1 MIRKLFMGLIG
12 VLLATQT
19 ASAQLFMDDFN
30 DGNDDGWT
38 RFDPLRPFGAPPADF
53 TFPDGGY
60 RIKAGPSP
68 NPQTLGVSRAASYR
82 ADFQYADF
90 AVQVDIVDWNDAF
103 SQGFALIGRT
113 TDVGF
118 GTSDGYL
125 ATLQNDDSLVL
136 ARFDDEFQVTVLSLA
151 PCPIDPSH
159 DYRLEF
165 LGTGDLF
172 VANVYDLADP
182 GTPISTVMGNDG
194 TYAFGHVGLLSHAF
208 NPMGDSPTDVTFDN
222 FVSVPE
228 PGTTAL
234 LAAAL
239 SLLVRRRSR

>member
-1 MIRKLFMGLIG
+1 MIRKLFIGLIG

-68 NPQTLGVSRAASYR
+68 NPQTLGVSRAGSYR

-103 SQGFALIGRT
+103 SQGFALLARTADIGAQ
-113 TDVGF
+113 
-118 GTSDGYL
+118 TSDGYL
-125 ATLQNDDSLVL
+125 ATLQNNDLLALV
-136 ARFDDEFQVTVLSLA
+136 RFDNDAVTVLSFA
-151 PCPIDPSH
+151 PCPIDRSH
-159 DYRLEF
+159 DYRLV
-165 LGTGDLF
+165 LRGSAGRQCL
-172 VANVYDLADP
+172 
-182 GTPISTVMGNDG
+182 
-194 TYAFGHVGLLSHAF
+194 
-208 NPMGDSPTDVTFDN
+208 
-222 FVSVPE
+222 
-228 PGTTAL
+228 
-234 LAAAL
+234 
-239 SLLVRRRSR
+239 